1 MISVKICGI
10 RDRAAMD
17 AAIEGGAAMAGLMFY
32 APSPR
37 AIDLMQA
44 ADLADHAAG
53 RIALVGVFVDADDD
67 HIARTLRAVPLTH
80 LQLHGRESPERV
92 TEIAGRFGLPAI
104 KAVGIGNAAD
114 VSLAHTYEPVADTL
128 LFDARPPTGHGHLP
142 GGNALSFDWR
152 LIARENWGKP
162 WMLSGGLAA
171 DNVAEAIKAS
181 GARAVDVS
189 SGVESSR
196 GVKDPALIRA
206 FLAAVSRLET
216 PDRS

>member
-80 LQLHGRESPERV
+80 LQLHGKESHDRV
-92 TEIAGRFGLPAI
+92 TDISQRFGLPVI
-104 KAVGIGNAAD
+104 KAVGIGNEAD
-114 VSLAHTYEPVADTL
+114 VERAHTYEPVADML
-128 LFDARPPTGHGHLP
+128 LFDARPPTGPGHLP

-152 LIARENWGKP
+152 LIAQENWGKP
-162 WMLSGGLAA
+162 WVLSGGLTA
-171 DNVAEAIKAS
+171 DSVAEAVTAA
-181 GARAVDVS
+181 GAGAVDVS

-196 GVKDPALIRA
+196 GIKDPALIRA
-206 FLAAVSRLET
+206 FLAAVSKLET